1 MMPQSSWNSLQNF
14 LFLNFARCRQ
24 LVMMAKSH
32 IHLIQLL
39 AIINLF
45 CIIPATAASNTGILQ
60 SPSSQC
66 SLRKRTRSFKG
77 SIEQSS
83 CPLAFQFQYK
93 SLRKCSYADNPC
105 WQTSNPRISRYTNHP
120 RNTQSQL
127 FHSNTDQSQEIL
139 KPTLTSSQSSSSSN
153 NNELS
158 RRTILLNLLTLTT
171 LTQLPPSSVAS
182 SQIDASGQLYSPKSE
197 MLSRGGSAAARG
209 IKLPKKERAKASGG
223 GDLLKKSGLIQDVY
237 ETRFVAYLTR
247 FLLNFDPAAGA
258 WWKVCCD
265 CVYIVVCILF
275 SLILSC
281 IASLYIVCVEKCIVK
296 SVIHY

>member
-1 MMPQSSWNSLQNF
+1 MKHHGFSIDDAAIKLELITF
-14 LFLNFARCRQ
+14 LFLNFARFRQ
-24 LVMMAKSH
+24 LFMMAKSQ
-32 IHLIQLL
+32 IHLTQLL

-66 SLRKRTRSFKG
+66 SLRKQTRTFKG

-83 CPLAFQFQYK
+83 CPLAFLFQYK
-93 SLRKCSYADNPC
+93 SLHKCSYADNPC
-105 WQTSNPRISRYTNHP
+105 RQTSNPRISRYTNHP
-120 RNTQSQL
+120 RNIQSQL
-127 FHSNTDQSQEIL
+127 FHSNTNQSQELL
-139 KPTLTSSQSSSSSN
+139 KPSSTSSQSSSSSN

-171 LTQLPPSSVAS
+171 LTQLPQSSVAS

-209 IKLPKKERAKASGG
+209 IKLPKKERAKASG

-265 CVYIVVCILF
+265 CVYILLYILF
-275 SLILSC
+275 PLIRFVLHLF
-281 IASLYIVCVEKCIVK
+281 ILFE
-296 SVIHY
+296 